1 MYVNKGGYAEVI
13 QFPGCNERLER
24 EAAALKREIKQIE
37 GLSLG
42 FTLSAKAVTMA
53 TGGIPEEHP
62 PLCPIM
68 VEGMQRDLDEYKAT
82 AREEILN
89 AARPEV
95 QAFISLGF

>member
-1 MYVNKGGYAEVI
+1 MYVNKGGYAELI
-13 QFPGCNERLER
+13 QFPGSNVRLEK
-24 EAAALKREIKQIE
+24 EAAAVKREMRQID

-42 FTLSAKAVTMA
+42 FTLSAKAVTTA
-53 TGGIPEEHP
+53 TGGLPEEHP
-62 PLCPIM
+62 PLCPVM
-68 VEGMQRDLDEYKAT
+68 VEGMQKDLDDYKAA